1 MSVPSTIATSP
12 LGRATLGDQLRR
24 HARTLRDKPAFVSYG
39 ADGARRVTTYREL
52 DEGANRFASALLARG
67 VHRGDR
73 IAVMARNGVESVVAY
88 FGALKVGA
96 AFSGIN
102 VLFRET
108 EVAAQLAHLEPAVV
122 VAGAEFVPVVDRAR
136 EQADVPNR
144 FVLGDATEGWES
156 VPELLAAG
164 DPAEPDCDVDEHD
177 LALVVYTSGTE
188 AAPKGVMITHRNYL
202 ISTAPAWGWGL
213 RTGTDD
219 VWLYVMP
226 FHTIAGIGSMT
237 SLLMMGATLVLPASV
252 EAGAALRM
260 IRDEGITVIA
270 QTPTFYIGLADHEMF
285 GADTVATVQRCMTY
299 GGQVSPHA
307 IKAWSDAAPGI
318 TWGTYWGQSELSQ
331 LGSVGWFRTLEDIP
345 DGDPTWI
352 GKPVSHLEVRVVGAD
367 GEESDTGE
375 LLCRSPSV
383 MQGYF
388 KDAERTAEVLGD
400 GWVHTGDI
408 VRQDDQGNLFFLDR
422 LKDMIKTGGLNVSSQ
437 EVERA
442 LQAHP
447 DVVRAAVVGLK
458 DDYWSEAVT
467 AFVVLRPGAAVSADE
482 LREHCRAEMAAY
494 KVPKAVH
501 LVEELPVDPQ
511 GKLLKRELRRMHG

>member
-1 MSVPSTIATSP
+1 
-12 LGRATLGDQLRR
+12 
-24 HARTLRDKPAFVSYG
+24 
-39 ADGARRVTTYREL
+39 
-52 DEGANRFASALLARG
+52 
-67 VHRGDR
+67 
-73 IAVMARNGVESVVAY
+73 
-88 FGALKVGA
+88 
-96 AFSGIN
+96 
-102 VLFRET
+102 
-108 EVAAQLAHLEPAVV
+108 
-122 VAGAEFVPVVDRAR
+122 
-136 EQADVPNR
+136 
-144 FVLGDATEGWES
+144 
-156 VPELLAAG
+156 
-164 DPAEPDCDVDEHD
+164 
-177 LALVVYTSGTE
+177 
-188 AAPKGVMITHRNYL
+188 
-202 ISTAPAWGWGL
+202 
-213 RTGTDD
+213 
-219 VWLYVMP
+219 
-226 FHTIAGIGSMT
+226 
-237 SLLMMGATLVLPASV
+237 
-252 EAGAALRM
+252 
-260 IRDEGITVIA
+260 
-270 QTPTFYIGLADHEMF
+270 
-285 GADTVATVQRCMTY
+285 MTY

-388 KDAERTAEVLGD
+388 KDAERTAEVFRD

-467 AFVVLRPGAAVSADE
+467 AFVVLRPGAAVSGDE